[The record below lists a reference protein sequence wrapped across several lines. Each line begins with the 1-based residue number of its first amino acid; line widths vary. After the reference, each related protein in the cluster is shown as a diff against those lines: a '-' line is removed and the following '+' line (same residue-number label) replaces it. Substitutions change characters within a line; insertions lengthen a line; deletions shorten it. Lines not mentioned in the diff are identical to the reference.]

1 MKQWKILIFCVA
13 AALLLGASSVALAYV
28 PIDKAH
34 FPDAAFRAY
43 VSEAFETDDEDGI
56 LSDGEAGK
64 VTQIDVSGKH
74 ISDLTGIEFFPALI
88 SLNCG
93 DNQLTSLDVGGCSAL
108 QRLSCGDNQLTSLDV
123 SGCSALES
131 LHCDSNQLTAL
142 DVNQNLTLEYLNC
155 SSNQLTAL
163 DVSQNPKLR
172 TLSAFG
178 NSLEITA
185 EGGSFDLSALPGFD
199 MGKAS
204 GWTGGTVAGTIL
216 TVPRSGD
223 VTYSYDC
230 GKGYSETFTL
240 NVTVTG
246 GETPAIQPGDVTGD
260 GALDGR
266 DALRLLKYL
275 AGQDVAME
283 ETAADVNGDGVVDG
297 RDALRLLKQL
307 AAQ

>member
-1 MKQWKILIFCVA
+1 MIFCVA

-43 VSEAFETDDEDGI
+43 VSEEFDTDGDGF

-93 DNQLTSLDVGGCSAL
+93 DNQLTSLDVRGCF
-108 QRLSCGDNQLTSLDV
+108 
-123 SGCSALES
+123 ALES

-163 DVSQNPKLR
+163 DVSQNP
-172 TLSAFG
+172 TLE
-178 NSLEITA
+178 SLHCDSNQLTA
-185 EGGSFDLSALPGFD
+185 LDVSQNPT
-199 MGKAS
+199 
-204 GWTGGTVAGTIL
+204 WNIL
-216 TVPRSGD
+216 TVLP
-223 VTYSYDC
+223 T
-230 GKGYSETFTL
+230 
-240 NVTVTG
+240 N
-246 GETPAIQPGDVTGD
+246 
-260 GALDGR
+260 
-266 DALRLLKYL
+266 
-275 AGQDVAME
+275 
-283 ETAADVNGDGVVDG
+283 
-297 RDALRLLKQL
+297 
-307 AAQ
+307 